1 MVIKT
6 KQDWEC
12 DSKLISTQV
21 LKETYPLRYD
31 TLISLIIPQVTSS
44 QPPTFPSSRSY
55 PIHHYHTML
64 EEVLPWIFQKSSSGV
79 HP

>member
-21 LKETYPLRYD
+21 LKETYPSASNIQPTIGDLSVQYSGKIVIKQYYEESKVI
-31 TLISLIIPQVTSS
+31 LQQV
-44 QPPTFPSSRSY
+44 
-55 PIHHYHTML
+55 ML
-64 EEVLPWIFQKSSSGV
+64 NI
-79 HP
+79 

>member
-44 QPPTFPSSRSY
+44 QQ
-55 PIHHYHTML
+55 L
-64 EEVLPWIFQKSSSGV
+64 EICLYNIQEK
-79 HP
+79 